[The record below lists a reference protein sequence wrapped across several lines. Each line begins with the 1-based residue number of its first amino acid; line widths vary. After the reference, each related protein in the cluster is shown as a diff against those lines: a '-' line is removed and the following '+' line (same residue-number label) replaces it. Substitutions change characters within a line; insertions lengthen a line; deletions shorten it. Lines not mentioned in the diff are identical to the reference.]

1 MPGISRAWARAW
13 VLLFSVLL
21 AVAPAIAGDSQVRPD
36 CTTIL
41 SAQTVG
47 TSTSVTSSAFV
58 QLGQAKDISLQ
69 VQATGT
75 SPNYTVSVLTSL
87 DESTYVAP
95 ETGATLGTFTDGA
108 AHIVAISVPFCK
120 GIKVVVL
127 NNSGANTFTVTGTL
141 CSQ

>member
-1 MPGISRAWARAW
+1 MAGKYRAWAFAW
-13 VLLFSVLL
+13 VVLVLSVLTL
-21 AVAPAIAGDSQVRPD
+21 PPVFSGDANVRPD
-36 CTTIL
+36 CTAVF
-41 SAQTVG
+41 SGDTVG
-47 TSTSVTSSAFV
+47 TSTSVTSPAV
-58 QLGQAKDISLQ
+58 VHLGQAKDLSLQ

-75 SPNYTVSVLTSL
+75 SPNYTVSVLCSL

-95 ETGATLGTFTDGA
+95 ETGATLGTFTDQN
-108 AHIVAISVPFCK
+108 AHVIAVSVPFCK